1 MTGRGKKEV
10 LSRDFL
16 LRLVSKTDHVLYD
29 LEEGGWANLLWK
41 ILANCGD
48 SEIYPGQFS
57 QWVSE
62 GPHSFWF
69 SISCVPRGE

>member
-16 LRLVSKTDHVLYD
+16 LRLVSKIDHVLYG

-41 ILANCGD
+41 ILLTLGFLKDFTAFGF
-48 SEIYPGQFS
+48 QFNVYLVENE
-57 QWVSE
+57 W
-62 GPHSFWF
+62 SF
-69 SISCVPRGE
+69 

>member
-16 LRLVSKTDHVLYD
+16 LRLVSKIDHVLYG

-41 ILANCGD
+41 IFANFG
-48 SEIYPGQFS
+48 
-57 QWVSE
+57 VSE
-62 GPHSFWF
+62 GLHSFWF
-69 SISCVPRGE
+69 SI